1 MDETK
6 IKEKLPH
13 YARGEIVKG
22 FGRGSKE
29 LGFPTANFSE
39 KVIEQLPQ
47 ELVGGIY
54 YGFAQV
60 DSGEVYDMVMSIGWN
75 PFYNNEKRAME
86 THIIHKFEG
95 DLYGQTLSVII
106 VGFLRPEANY
116 ESLEALISAIE
127 TDIENAKKINQE
139 EKNLKFK
146 LDPFFKK

>member
-127 TDIENAKKINQE
+127 TDIENAKKINHE
-139 EKNLKFK
+139 EQNLKFK

>member
-127 TDIENAKKINQE
+127 ADIENAKKINQE
-139 EKNLKFK
+139 EQNLKFK